1 MIIYLKTGDYD
12 AKWMITWKQ
21 KESWS
26 SPEFCNNMS
35 FLKFKHFIF
44 DEKGILKW

>member
-12 AKWMITWKQ
+12 AKWIITWKQ

-26 SPEFCNNMS
+26 SPGFCNNML
-35 FLKFKHFIF
+35 FLKFKQFISYK
-44 DEKGILKW
+44 KGILKR

>member
-12 AKWMITWKQ
+12 AKWMNTWKQ

-26 SPEFCNNMS
+26 SPEF
-35 FLKFKHFIF
+35 
-44 DEKGILKW
+44 